1 MNVQAKLPG
10 SRVQSASVAL
20 DLAHQAPFQLG
31 KVLVEPAMRS
41 LVAAD
46 GQRLVIQPLAM
57 RVLVAL
63 AMAAGEICSR
73 EDLINVCWNQRI
85 VGDDA
90 LHRII
95 SALRRD
101 LARASGGT
109 VTIETIPK
117 IGYRL
122 RNEADQSR
130 TCGRAAAANSRARNN
145 GSFWIAATLAITGV
159 VSAGFFAAA
168 RTGIETTAIA
178 VVADSGVASA
188 RTARFADGLT
198 GDLARLAS
206 AMPGVA
212 FVEPSGEHVSEPL
225 LLRVAVDAEA
235 RIPTARARLVDRNAG
250 AVVWSR
256 EFTAEGGTM
265 AELREL
271 VANGITGVIQCGLD
285 RSALFKDTLA
295 LRLHLGACDALEM
308 RDFARARA
316 FSQQI
321 TEVRPNAPAGW
332 ACLAN
337 TTIFAEAEK
346 GAVGR
351 AVLAR
356 AHGYAKRALAA
367 DPTSGLAY
375 VALAM
380 VGKWQGEPVLD
391 ILERGI
397 RVDPDFARLHKHYS
411 LALSSSGMVSAA
423 VDPALRAVALHPHD
437 PSLYQIA
444 VAALLNAGRTEEAL
458 ALADK
463 MQRRW
468 RYDRGVAMQRLDV
481 LYYERDPEAALA
493 AFSASPL
500 RDEPGAQI
508 IGEALAWRANPD
520 AYDWLGFDRM
530 GQRIYAAN
538 RSAAW
543 ELAMAAARMD
553 DKGRALHW
561 LARAPPA
568 AFNDWSLLF
577 APEARAVRRDPRFFD
592 KMASVGMVA
601 KWQKSGRWPD
611 FCADPGLAYDCRARA
626 NETARLT
633 MGQDEEWWTL

>member
-1 MNVQAKLPG
+1 MNVQANLPG

-41 LVAAD
+41 LVAGD

-63 AMAAGEICSR
+63 ATAAGEIWSR
-73 EDLINVCWNQRI
+73 EDLIHVCWNQRI

-90 LHRII
+90 VHRII
-95 SALRRD
+95 SALRRE
-101 LARASGGT
+101 LARASGGS
-109 VTIETIPK
+109 VAIETISK
-117 IGYRL
+117 VGYRL
-122 RNEADQSR
+122 QVDAKEHGSKDCPEAVATKSRNPAKHWAMAVLL
-130 TCGRAAAANSRARNN
+130 AA
-145 GSFWIAATLAITGV
+145 GLI
-159 VSAGFFAAA
+159 SAGLLATTRASA
-168 RTGIETTAIA
+168 DVTAIA
-178 VVADSGVASA
+178 LVADGESA
-188 RTARFADGLT
+188 GEAARFVGGLT

-206 AMPGVA
+206 AMPSLA
-212 FVEPSGEHVSEPL
+212 FVETGGAQKTEPL
-225 LLRVAVDAEA
+225 LLRVALESGTAL
-235 RIPTARARLVDRNAG
+235 PTASVRLVDRKSG
-250 AVVWSR
+250 AVMWSR
-256 EFTAEGGTM
+256 EFVAEGGTI
-265 AELREL
+265 AELRERI
-271 VANGITGVIQCGLD
+271 ANGITGVFQCGLD
-285 RSALFKDTLA
+285 RSAAFNDPVG
-295 LRLHLGACDALEM
+295 LRLYLGACEGLETG
-308 RDFARARA
+308 DFARARTFA
-316 FSQQI
+316 LQI
-321 TEVRPNAPAGW
+321 TQLRPDAPAGW

-337 TTIFAEAEK
+337 STIFDAAK
-346 GAVGR
+346 NGSVNR
-351 AVLAR
+351 AVLESAQ
-356 AHGYAKRALAA
+356 AHADRALAV
-367 DPTSGLAY
+367 DPNSGLAH

-380 VGKWQGEPVLD
+380 VSGWRGEPVLA
-391 ILERGI
+391 ILEKGI
-397 RVDPDFARLHKHYS
+397 RSNPDFAMLHKHYA
-411 LALSSSGMVSAA
+411 LALSAAGMVSAA

-437 PSLYQIA
+437 PGHHQIA
-444 VAALLNAGRTEEAL
+444 IATLLNAGRTEEAL

-520 AYDWLGFDRM
+520 AYDWPGFDRL

-543 ELAMAAARMD
+543 ELAMAAARMG

-577 APEARAVRRDPRFFD
+577 APEATAVRRDPRFFD

-611 FCADPGLAYDCRARA
+611 FCGDPGLAYDCRARA

-633 MGQDEEWWTL
+633 MGQEEEWWTL